1 MIKNTLIAL
10 ATATALLGAAAPAMA
25 GAFGDG
31 DSDSRQFVSEIILAG
46 LHDQGINARS
56 VEEWGDLVR
65 AYVIQ
70 ADGTETMQLFT
81 PDHLQPVAL

>member
-10 ATATALLGAAAPAMA
+10 VTATALLGAAAPAMA

-31 DSDSRQFVSEIILAG
+31 APEARDDTAAYILTSLQHKGVDAT
-46 LHDQGINARS
+46 S

-65 AYVIQ
+65 AYVTQ
-70 ADGTETMQLFT
+70 ADGTESMQLFT
-81 PDHLQPVAL
+81 PTLLQPVAL